1 MKQLMEN
8 ASIVT
13 QKITKITFIQAVN
26 VLNAIFRKITKYR
39 CMANANAKETSLKK
53 INNAFL

>member
-13 QKITKITFIQAVN
+13 QKITKITFIQAAN
-26 VLNAIFRKITKYR
+26 ALNAIFRKITKYR
-39 CMANANAKETSLKK
+39 CMANANAKEASLKK